1 MSKNKVIDTIR
12 NLSIFLKIVILFET
26 VLIVVV
32 VFFTLF
38 ATRQFNDTI
47 KEKEL
52 VLGNINVERVTDYMR
67 EKYQSIYD
75 LSNYIHNGNI
85 SEHISKIKDNP
96 DSIYDYKVIGD
107 FNVFADAIFAADTD
121 VSDVILVPTRGI
133 SYSNTRKPYANV
145 KANILFLDNEN
156 VKNFMQSDS
165 YIEAYYENPSIYCLR
180 ERKSVVSFMGKI
192 YDASL
197 FPHKELV
204 GLWIVNIPV
213 DAIEQKMVKD
223 NEHMQGDISL
233 FNRHGQILYHSNREN
248 IGRQTELTETDY
260 KNDYSFEKTI
270 PNIELTAR
278 YRLSNAVLYRES
290 RKLNQKVMLVLFL
303 AISFTMIIS
312 YLIYKTYSNRIKI
325 LLNSMNRIEKAEFKL
340 RIPVDSKDEIGAIG
354 ASFNQM
360 CERLD
365 NYITRVYETE
375 LQLKVAELNALQEQI
390 NPHFLYNTL
399 ESIKAKA
406 LEEGDKITPE
416 MIALLGNLFRWS
428 SHTDEKFVILEEEL
442 EYVRTYLKL
451 QSYRY
456 EENMEICISAEE
468 VFLDYAVPKLILQP
482 IVENIIKYAFACH
495 ERPGLAGILVR
506 KKQDNLEIT
515 VYDNGC
521 GMTKEYL
528 DNVQIKLNTAK
539 KQDEF
544 ESIGIQNVHQRLR
557 LLFGESY
564 GLQIR
569 SVWGQG
575 TAVKIVLPALSKE
588 EMVRHVQVVNN

>member
-121 VSDVILVPTRGI
+121 VSDVILVPTMGI

-204 GLWIVNIPV
+204 G
-213 DAIEQKMVKD
+213 
-223 NEHMQGDISL
+223 
-233 FNRHGQILYHSNREN
+233 
-248 IGRQTELTETDY
+248 
-260 KNDYSFEKTI
+260 
-270 PNIELTAR
+270 
-278 YRLSNAVLYRES
+278 
-290 RKLNQKVMLVLFL
+290 
-303 AISFTMIIS
+303 
-312 YLIYKTYSNRIKI
+312 
-325 LLNSMNRIEKAEFKL
+325 
-340 RIPVDSKDEIGAIG
+340 
-354 ASFNQM
+354 
-360 CERLD
+360 
-365 NYITRVYETE
+365 
-375 LQLKVAELNALQEQI
+375 
-390 NPHFLYNTL
+390 
-399 ESIKAKA
+399 
-406 LEEGDKITPE
+406 
-416 MIALLGNLFRWS
+416 
-428 SHTDEKFVILEEEL
+428 
-442 EYVRTYLKL
+442 
-451 QSYRY
+451 
-456 EENMEICISAEE
+456 
-468 VFLDYAVPKLILQP
+468 
-482 IVENIIKYAFACH
+482 
-495 ERPGLAGILVR
+495 
-506 KKQDNLEIT
+506 
-515 VYDNGC
+515 
-521 GMTKEYL
+521 
-528 DNVQIKLNTAK
+528 
-539 KQDEF
+539 
-544 ESIGIQNVHQRLR
+544 
-557 LLFGESY
+557 
-564 GLQIR
+564 
-569 SVWGQG
+569 
-575 TAVKIVLPALSKE
+575 
-588 EMVRHVQVVNN
+588 